1 MIHIDV
7 EKRDGAYSFFRS
19 SGHAGFAGVG
29 EDIVCSAV
37 SILVINTANSIMSF
51 CDDAVSIDADDA
63 KGEITIRFDEAPGH
77 DAVLLMDSTMLG
89 LGGVAEE
96 YKDFVKIKYQEV

>member
-63 KGEITIRFDEAPGH
+63 KGEISIRFDETPGH
-77 DAVLLMDSTMLG
+77 DATLLMDSMMLG

>member
-7 EKRDGAYSFFRS
+7 EKRDGAYTFFKS
-19 SGHAGFAGVG
+19 AGHAGFAGVG

-37 SILVINTANSIMSF
+37 SILVINTANSIISF
-51 CDDAVSIDADDA
+51 CRDAVSVDADDA
-63 KGEITIRFDEAPGH
+63 KGEISIRFDETPGH
-77 DAVLLMDSTMLG
+77 DATLLMDSMMLG

-96 YKDFVKIKYQEV
+96 YKDFVKINFQEV